1 MFDDYAET
9 KTTCIDCL
17 ERVYARYP
25 DDVERCPYC
34 GHEKGTPRLRGP
46 VEAAEE
52 AGKSTR
58 RRSA

>member
-9 KTTCIDCL
+9 KSNCADCG
-17 ERVYARYP
+17 ERLYTVYP
-25 DDVERCPYC
+25 DGVARCPYC

-46 VEAAEE
+46 VEAADE
-52 AGKSTR
+52 AAKTTR